1 MADRSDR
8 APAAASVEWRLA
20 LLLVAGVFVVRV
32 IYLFC
37 LSPWQLLGDEAYYW
51 EWSRHLDL
59 CYYEKGPG
67 LAYLIAA
74 STRLFGATEGA
85 VRLPMAVL
93 SAASAWGLG
102 RLALWCTGGNAR
114 AALAAVV
121 LFLLLPAFQ
130 ANAQICTQDGPMIA
144 CWIAL
149 SAAGYRLVTRWHRG
163 ADAAVD
169 WVGIGLLLG
178 VGFLFKQSILLF
190 APGLVVYA
198 VVQRRRLVWR
208 PGRLLV
214 YWTLAPVTFAVAV
227 GPMVVWNA
235 RHGWP
240 TLAHTLG
247 HLGAAGGDHNTAG
260 GPRFDVRWPLSLIG
274 AQVGAFGP
282 AAIVLMVMACARA
295 VRWRRDDPDRWAS
308 RLWLL
313 CCALPGIG
321 FYVLLSFTKPVL
333 GNWPFPCFVTLVV
346 LVGELA
352 SAELA
357 RYRAMYAGWK
367 AAGRSEVSESAR
379 GRKPRTLFRSCWDV
393 VVWYGVIAWVCL
405 SFPTMLARLPVVG
418 KTVARGVLPKM
429 TGHRE
434 AALRLD
440 AARRQARAR
449 ATAGEPVVVARYYMT
464 AALYAF
470 YLPDHP
476 VVMNAATQLGKRR
489 TAYDFW
495 PETDLSSPALV
506 GRDLLLDGV
515 GAYPWE
521 RILRFGRAEAID
533 GGRYTLAHDYAG
545 VRPAS
550 DRLSPGPL
558 PGKDRGPSGSDE

>member
-8 APAAASVEWRLA
+8 APASASIEWRVA
-20 LLLVAGVFVVRV
+20 LLLVAAVFVVRV
-32 IYLFC
+32 IYLFW

-74 STRLFGATEGA
+74 STWLLGASEGA

-102 RLALWCTGGNAR
+102 RLALWCTRGNAR

-163 ADAAVD
+163 ADGAVD
-169 WVGIGLLLG
+169 WVIIGLLLG

-190 APGLVVYA
+190 APGVVVYA
-198 VVQRRRLVWR
+198 IVERRRLVWR
-208 PGRLLV
+208 PGRLLAYCV
-214 YWTLAPVTFAVAV
+214 LAAVTFAAAV
-227 GPMVVWNA
+227 SPMVIWNA

-260 GPRFDVRWPLSLIG
+260 EPRFDVRWPLSLVG
-274 AQVGAFGP
+274 AQLGAFGP
-282 AAIVLMVMACARA
+282 AAIVLMVMACAWA
-295 VRWRRDDPDRWAS
+295 VRARRDDPDRWAT

-333 GNWPFPCFVTLVV
+333 GNWPVRCFVTLVV

-352 SAELA
+352 STELPG
-357 RYRAMYAGWK
+357 YRGVYGGWK
-367 AAGRSEVSESAR
+367 VAGRRDGSDAVG
-379 GRKPRTLFRSCWDV
+379 GRKGQALVRSCWEV
-393 VVWYGVIAWVCL
+393 ALWYGVIAWVCL
-405 SFPTMLARLPVVG
+405 SFPTVLARLPLVG
-418 KTVARGVLPKM
+418 KPVARGVLPKM

-440 AARRQARAR
+440 AARKEARRR
-449 ATAGEPVVVARYYMT
+449 AAAGEPVVVARYYMT

-476 VVMNAATQLGKRR
+476 VVMNAAAQLGKRR

-495 PETDLSSPALV
+495 PETDLSAPALV

-521 RILRFGRAEAID
+521 RVLRFGRAEAID
-533 GGRYTLAHDYAG
+533 GGRYTLAHEYAG

-550 DRLSPGPL
+550 DRLSSGPAPGT
-558 PGKDRGPSGSDE
+558 GRESSGGDE

>member
-1 MADRSDR
+1 MG
-8 APAAASVEWRLA
+8 
-20 LLLVAGVFVVRV
+20 LVAAVFVVRV
-32 IYLFC
+32 VYLFW

-74 STRLFGATEGA
+74 STRLLGVSEGA
-85 VRLPMAVL
+85 VRLPMALL
-93 SAASAWGLG
+93 SAACAWGLG
-102 RLALWCTGGNAR
+102 RLTLWCTGGNAR

-121 LFLLLPAFQ
+121 MFLLLPAFQ

-149 SAAGYRLVTRWHRG
+149 SAAGYRLVMRWHRG
-163 ADAAVD
+163 VDGAGD
-169 WVGIGLLLG
+169 WVLIALLLG
-178 VGFLFKQSILLF
+178 LGFLFKQSILLF

-198 VVQRRRLVWR
+198 IIQRGRLVWR
-208 PGRLLV
+208 PARLLAYSV
-214 YWTLAPVTFAVAV
+214 LAAVTFAVAV
-227 GPMVVWNA
+227 SPMVVWNV

-247 HLGAAGGDHNTAG
+247 HLGTAGGDHNTAG
-260 GPRFDVRWPLSLIG
+260 EPRFDVRWPLSLVG

-282 AAIVLMVMACARA
+282 AGILLMVLACAWA
-295 VRWRRDDPDRWAS
+295 VRSRGSEPDRWAT
-308 RLWLL
+308 RLWLMS
-313 CCALPGIG
+313 CALPAIG
-321 FYVLLSFTKPVL
+321 FYVALSFTKPVL

-346 LVGELA
+346 LVGELG
-352 SAELA
+352 STELE
-357 RYRAMYAGWK
+357 RYRSMHAGWK
-367 AAGRSEVSESAR
+367 IAGRSDAGAVR
-379 GRKPRTLFRSCWDV
+379 GRKPKTLFRSCWDV
-393 VVWYGVIAWVCL
+393 VIWYGVIAWVCL
-405 SFPTMLARLPVVG
+405 SFPTLLARVPLVG

-434 AALRLD
+434 AAQQLD
-440 AARRQARAR
+440 AARREARAH

-476 VVMNAATQLGKRR
+476 VVMNAAAQLGKRH
-489 TAYDFW
+489 TAYDYW
-495 PETDLSSPALV
+495 TETDLSSPSLV

-533 GGRYTLAHDYAG
+533 GGRYTLVHDYAG

-550 DRLSPGPL
+550 ERRAGGESAAREQDRS
-558 PGKDRGPSGSDE
+558 SGRDE